1 MGRRRWTAEQKFAI
15 VLQGIK
21 GETTGAQLC
30 RDHGISQ
37 VQYYQWRDQFFAGA
51 KQRLNGKRA
60 QNGIPEKAKIRELER
75 IIGKQT
81 VTIEIL
87 KKINKW
93 RKSSRSGTYAHTIRV
108 YGNCSL

>member
-21 GETTGAQLC
+21 GETTVAQLC

-37 VQYYQWRDQFFAGA
+37 VQYYHWRDQFFAGA
-51 KQRLNGKRA
+51 RQQLNGKRT
-60 QNGIPEKAKIRELER
+60 QNPKYWGEKAKIRELER

-87 KKINKW
+87 KKIQQMEKE
-93 RKSSRSGTYAHTIRV
+93 
-108 YGNCSL
+108 